1 MKNRFLAVAMTAVAG
16 LSAMVPCA
24 AAAPGDRTTFSM
36 VRAAGA
42 TCLSNK
48 ARGRVTISDLGPVQ
62 NMHVE
67 VSGLTP
73 NNDFTLFVTQHST
86 RPFGLSWYQGEI
98 STDKKG
104 NGVGDFTGVFS
115 PETFVLTPD
124 GRVQTSHVAMWFA
137 DPNDAANA
145 GCAGIPT
152 PFDGDGVA
160 GILVLS
166 TENFPDDKGPL
177 QRLGAN
183 GDAGGDE

>member
-1 MKNRFLAVAMTAVAG
+1 MKNTFLAVTLTAMTG
-16 LSAMVPCA
+16 LSGIVPRA
-24 AAAPGDRTTFSM
+24 AAAPGNGTTFTM

-42 TCLSNK
+42 ACLSNK
-48 ARGRVTISDLGPVQ
+48 AHGRVTISDLGPVQ

-73 NNDFTLFVTQHST
+73 NNDFTLFVTQHSA

-115 PETFVLTPD
+115 PETFVLTLD
-124 GRVQTSHVAMWFA
+124 GPVQTSHVAMWFA

-145 GCAGIPT
+145 GCAGIST

-177 QRLGAN
+177 QRLGSSS
-183 GDAGGDE
+183 GDQ

>member
-1 MKNRFLAVAMTAVAG
+1 MKNTLLAVAMAAVAG
-16 LSAMVPCA
+16 WSGMVPRA
-24 AAAPGDRTTFSM
+24 VAAPGDNTTFNM

-62 NMHVE
+62 SMHVE

-73 NNDFTLFVTQHST
+73 NNDFTLFVTQHSS
-86 RPFGLSWYQGEI
+86 RPFGISWYQGEI
-98 STDKKG
+98 STDKNG
-104 NGVGDFTGVFS
+104 NGVGDFTGIFS
-115 PETFVLTPD
+115 PETFVLD
-124 GRVQTSHVAMWFA
+124 NGAVKMSHVAMWFA
-137 DPNDAANA
+137 DPQDAANA
-145 GCAGIPT
+145 GCAGIST

-183 GDAGGDE
+183 NDE

>member
-1 MKNRFLAVAMTAVAG
+1 MKNTFLAVTMTAAAG
-16 LSAMVPCA
+16 LSALAPRA
-24 AAAPGDRTTFSM
+24 AAAPGDRTTFNM

-48 ARGRVTISDLGPVQ
+48 AHGRVTIEDLGPVQ

-73 NNDFTLFVTQHST
+73 KNDFTLFVTQHST

-104 NGVGDFTGVFS
+104 NGVGDFTGIFS

-145 GCAGIPT
+145 GCAGISHS
-152 PFDGDGVA
+152 
-160 GILVLS
+160 L
-166 TENFPDDKGPL
+166 
-177 QRLGAN
+177 
-183 GDAGGDE
+183 

>member
-1 MKNRFLAVAMTAVAG
+1 MKNTLLAVTITVVAG
-16 LSAMVPCA
+16 MSSMAPQAV
-24 AAAPGDRTTFSM
+24 AAPGDSTTFTM

-48 ARGRVTISDLGPVQ
+48 AHGRVTISDLGPVQ

-67 VSGLTP
+67 ISGLTP

-98 STDKKG
+98 TTDKKG
-104 NGVGDFTGVFS
+104 NGVGDFSGVFS
-115 PETFVLTPD
+115 PETFTLTPD
-124 GRVQTSHVAMWFA
+124 GPVQMSHVAMWFA
-137 DPNDAANA
+137 DLNDAANA
-145 GCAGIPT
+145 GCAGIST

-166 TENFPDDKGPL
+166 TENFPDNKGPL
-177 QRLGAN
+177 QRLGSIS
-183 GDAGGDE
+183 GDE